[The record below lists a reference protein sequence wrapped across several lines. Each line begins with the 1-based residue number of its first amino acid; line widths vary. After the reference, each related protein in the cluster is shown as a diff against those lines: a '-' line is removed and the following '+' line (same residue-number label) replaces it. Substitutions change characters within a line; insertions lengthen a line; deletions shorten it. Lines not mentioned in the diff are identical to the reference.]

1 MKISLGGNK
10 MLKKISVFM
19 IIGMIIISRIW
30 ESGIM
35 MHTSLARKRL
45 LTALTLAFLLSA
57 SAATIIS
64 SDLITEGVS
73 AAPAP
78 GRSAAWWDGGGADN
92 NASTKENWEN
102 DTAPS
107 AGNDI
112 VIHYGN
118 KAITWDIGA
127 SFGDFLIRS
136 TYTGTITMGASYE
149 VMEFY
154 QANGSTFTASASYIL
169 TVHGNY
175 SNYGTLTA
183 NLLGLNMTGD
193 DKSVYMTGNPSK
205 VWIYGNTTWSTSNN
219 IRNSLYIASNKTI
232 TLVTSL
238 TLQTQMSGF
247 SYTNLGS
254 IITQGASYF
263 KFQAGTSGSRT
274 INFGNIGACILETNS
289 ASTTSNVI
297 TLGTETTF
305 SGNIYIAS
313 SHASNTMTL
322 DLGGKN
328 IFCNRVTVGT
338 RGLVVSSLPSSSMG
352 LTTGASS
359 DCMIINANGV
369 VNATNISSI
378 TLNGNWDSSAGSWV
392 PSSSLV
398 SFIGTGTVKTA
409 DGQTFYNLTAGAG
422 AGVTQSSNVEV
433 TNWMALG
440 GSWNK
445 NGYDL
450 IAPMYSPAYAPV
462 TSVNEGDHY
471 EFYPEFNSIVNMTV
485 LSNNAAWLIPDYD
498 DIGMAGDTSA
508 CDSGTYVI
516 NLEFTNVIGT
526 YWINWTLTVNNTLFG
541 YFISMPI
548 TDITAGQLYSY
559 HPEVS
564 CNGTYTLWLG
574 GDNVLYAS
582 NITGNITGYPNAG
595 VYSIILWMEDE
606 SGNIAYQNWTLT
618 VSPVT
623 SIWTNDDIM
632 NFIAHWAIL
641 LITLMMAF
649 LGYRWNIGF
658 LTVFGFIF
666 YLFAIPYM
674 ITGKS
679 IDLVAVLGVGL
690 AQIGIII
697 AWLKN

>member
-1 MKISLGGNK
+1 
-10 MLKKISVFM
+10 MLKKNL
-19 IIGMIIISRIW
+19 G
-30 ESGIM
+30 SGIM

-45 LTALTLAFLLSA
+45 LTALTLAFLLLA
-57 SAATIIS
+57 SGTTIIS

-78 GRSAAWWDGGGADN
+78 GRSAVWWDGGGADN
-92 NASTKENWEN
+92 NASTPENWEN

-107 AGNDI
+107 VGNDI

-118 KAITWDIGA
+118 KSITWDIGA

-154 QANGSTFTASASYIL
+154 QASGSTFTASQSYIL

-254 IITQGASYF
+254 IITPGESYF

-274 INFGNIGACILETNS
+274 INFGNIGACILETHS

-352 LTTGASS
+352 LTTGSSS

-378 TLNGNWDSSAGSWV
+378 TLNGNWDSSAGSWIS
-392 PSSSLV
+392 SSSLV

-409 DGQTFYNLTAGAG
+409 DGQTFYNLTVGAG
-422 AGVTQSSNVEV
+422 ASVTQSSNVEV
-433 TNWMALG
+433 TNWMAVG

-450 IAPMYSPAYAPV
+450 IAPMYSPV
-462 TSVNEGDHY
+462 T
-471 EFYPEFNSIVNMTV
+471 
-485 LSNNAAWLIPDYD
+485 
-498 DIGMAGDTSA
+498 
-508 CDSGTYVI
+508 
-516 NLEFTNVIGT
+516 
-526 YWINWTLTVNNTLFG
+526 
-541 YFISMPI
+541 FISMPI

-564 CNGTYTLWLG
+564 CNGNYTLWLG

-595 VYSIILWMEDE
+595 VYSIILWVEDE
-606 SGNIAYQNWTLT
+606 SRNIAYQNWTLT

-674 ITGKS
+674 ITGES